1 MNLRRTVLGAA
12 LFAWTATAALAQN
25 ELWPVWRV
33 PAGLAGS
40 TPRLAT
46 TADGG
51 LIIASTAG
59 ALGEVRALDPVG
71 AVRWISPLPLVAS
84 GARGVAVLANGDVVV
99 LVQDGADYAV
109 SRFTANGSLVGTLSY
124 GGSGV
129 DEAEGIAAHP
139 SGGYAVVG
147 SSDGGYGTPTT
158 SPPGVF
164 GGFVALHDAQGAELW
179 VRRIDAGS
187 SWVRLKAVAVTP
199 PGDIRVFG
207 SLFGP
212 LDPFPWQSSATLA
225 SSGAVQSSNLFGQFG
240 EFRWA
245 STTPN
250 QSVFTDAKFFSGSGL
265 GAGAQLRRT
274 TAQGASTFWSLGE
287 SFGGDAQFHAA
298 ADDGQGGI
306 YAWVTDFLPTWFGQP
321 AFVGLNRYNNAGQ
334 VVWSQADSNV
344 VRTFVPL
351 RYGEVVT
358 ATTTV
363 QRLSR
368 GDVGTQG
375 CAGQPNSTGAPAVLR
390 LAGGASLSANALVPF
405 ATNLPPNVATLC
417 AISRNAGFVA
427 PFAGGQGTLC
437 LAAPIGRS
445 ALVTSSSEG
454 RAAYRIDLTAMPTPQ
469 GPQAAQIGDTWRFQ
483 VWYRDTAGGGTT
495 NLTSSVSV
503 VVQ

>member
-1 MNLRRTVLGAA
+1 MKLRRALLAAA
-12 LFAWTATAALAQN
+12 LFTCAAPAALAQN
-25 ELWPVWRV
+25 ELWPVWRA
-33 PAGLAGS
+33 PAGLPGS

-59 ALGEVRALDPVG
+59 SLGDVRAFDSLG
-71 AVRWISPLPLVAS
+71 ATRWTTPLPLVA
-84 GARGVAVLANGDVVV
+84 GEARSVAVLANGDVAV
-99 LVQDGADYAV
+99 LVQSGADYAV
-109 SRFTANGSLVGTLSY
+109 SRFTANGALVGTQSY
-124 GGSGV
+124 GGAGAE
-129 DEAEGIAAHP
+129 EAEAIAAHP
-139 SGGYAVVG
+139 SGGYVVVG

-179 VRRIDAGS
+179 VRRFDAGS
-187 SWVRLKAVAVTP
+187 TSVNFRASAVTP
-199 PGDIRVFG
+199 SGDIRAFG
-207 SLFGP
+207 YSFDW
-212 LDPFPWQSSATLA
+212 LDPYRKQASA
-225 SSGAVQSSNLFGQFG
+225 SVSPGGAVQSSTLFGTFG

-245 STTPN
+245 SSAPG
-250 QSVFTDAKFFSGSGL
+250 QSVFTDAKWHSGAGW

-274 TAQGASTFWSLGE
+274 TPQGATTSWFLGE
-287 SFGGDAQFHAA
+287 GLGGEALFHAA
-298 ADDGQGGI
+298 IDDGQGGI
-306 YAWVTDFLPTWFGQP
+306 YAWVTDNDPTWFGQP
-321 AFVGLNRYNNAGQ
+321 AFVGLYRYNSAGQ
-334 VVWSQADSNV
+334 IVWSQADANV
-344 VRTFVPL
+344 VRTAVPL
-351 RYGEVVT
+351 RFGEVVT

-390 LAGGASLSANALVPF
+390 LAGSASLSANALVPF
-405 ATNLPPNVATLC
+405 ASNLPPNVATLC

-445 ALVTSSSEG
+445 TVVTSSNEG
-454 RAAYRIDLTAMPTPQ
+454 RAAYRIDLTAMPTPL

>member
-1 MNLRRTVLGAA
+1 MKLRRALLAAA
-12 LFAWTATAALAQN
+12 LFTCAAPALMAQN
-25 ELWPVWRV
+25 ELWPVWRA
-33 PAGLAGS
+33 PAGLPGS

-59 ALGEVRALDPVG
+59 SLGEVRAFDSLG
-71 AVRWISPLPLVAS
+71 ATRWTTPLPLVA
-84 GARGVAVLANGDVVV
+84 GEARSVAVLANGDVAV
-99 LVQDGADYAV
+99 LVQSGADYAV
-109 SRFTANGSLVGTLSY
+109 SRFTANGALVGTQFY

-129 DEAEGIAAHP
+129 DEAEAIAAHP
-139 SGGYAVVG
+139 SGGYVVVG

-164 GGFVALHDAQGAELW
+164 GGFVALHDAQGSELW
-179 VRRIDAGS
+179 VRRIDDGTSA
-187 SWVRLKAVAVTP
+187 VTLRAVAATP
-199 PGDIRVFG
+199 NGGSRVFG

-212 LDPFPWQSSATLA
+212 LDPFPWQSSATLT
-225 SSGAVQSSNLFGQFG
+225 SSGTVQSSNLFGQFG

-245 STTPN
+245 STTPD
-250 QSVFTDAKFFSGSGL
+250 QAVFTDAKFNSGSGL
-265 GAGAQLRRT
+265 GAGAQLQRT
-274 TAQGASTFWSLGE
+274 TVQGATTFWSLGE

-306 YAWVTDFLPTWFGQP
+306 YAWVTDFDPTWFGQP
-321 AFVGLNRYNNAGQ
+321 AFVGLYRYNSAGQ
-334 VVWSQADSNV
+334 IVWSQADANV
-344 VRTFVPL
+344 VRTAVPL
-351 RYGEVVT
+351 RFGEVVT

-390 LAGGASLSANALVPF
+390 LAGSASLSANALVPF
-405 ATNLPPNVATLC
+405 ASNLPPNVATLC

-445 ALVTSSSEG
+445 TLVTSSNEG
-454 RAAYRIDLTAMPTPQ
+454 RAAYRIDLTAMPTPL